1 MVSIAPLIWISSF
14 HHPYVTLVF
23 TFAGKRDFF
32 TKILNKKKISEIVEV
47 WPSMSIK
54 QLGKLFHGNLSLS
67 MIVFL
72 WLYFKKEYLLGGG
85 AKCYFGAVFC
95 QPYLFASL
103 ILLFFVRM

>member
-85 AKCYFGAVFC
+85 GGMLFWDCFLPTVSFC
-95 QPYLFASL
+95 FSNSA
-103 ILLFFVRM
+103 ILC